1 MGPSK
6 EGNSKTSG
14 HGWSVST
21 LFFLKTAQNF
31 SNSNVNTLLGK
42 FSPAE
47 LVHSCDFRCHV
58 VKIA

>member
-6 EGNSKTSG
+6 EANSKTNG
-14 HGWSVST
+14 HGCSLSNI
-21 LFFLKTAQNF
+21 LFLQAADDF
-31 SNSNVNTLLGK
+31 SNSNVNTLSGK

-47 LVHSCDFRCHV
+47 LVHSCDFRCFA